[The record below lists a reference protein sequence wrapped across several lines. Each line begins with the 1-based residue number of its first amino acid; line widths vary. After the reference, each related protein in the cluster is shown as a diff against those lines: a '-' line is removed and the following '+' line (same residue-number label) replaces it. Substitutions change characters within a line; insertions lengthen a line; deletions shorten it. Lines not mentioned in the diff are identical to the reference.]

1 MAEKWKSLNSPWR
14 RDCRM
19 YDKIFPPKKMLLQNG
34 KVVLEK
40 RSRIPLVLVILIIAV
55 IISVKFTGFSFKVIF
70 TRIDQFFFIIRQM
83 IPPNWSY
90 FTDVLSPLM
99 DTLKMSLLGSIIGAL
114 LALPIAVLASTNIM
128 NNKVIV
134 FISKVLLSLL
144 RTLPTLV
151 SALVFTFIFG
161 LGSMAGTIAI
171 LLFTFSYVG
180 KLLYEQ
186 IENVEMGAF
195 EAMESIGMTRIQ
207 AFRYAI
213 IPQVLPMY
221 LSTSLFAFEGN
232 VRYAA
237 ILGYVG
243 AGGIGLLI
251 NEGLGW
257 RDYPSVGMIIIM
269 LVVTVYLIETVSE
282 HFRKKLI

>member
-1 MAEKWKSLNSPWR
+1 
-14 RDCRM
+14 M
-19 YDKIFPPKKMLLQNG
+19 YDKIFPPQKMLLQNG
-34 KVVLEK
+34 KVVFEK
-40 RSRIPLVLVILIIAV
+40 RSRIPIVLVILIIAV

-70 TRIDQFFFIIRQM
+70 ERIDQFFFIIRQM

-90 FTDVLSPLM
+90 STDVLSPLM

-114 LALPIAVLASTNIM
+114 LALPIAVLASSNIM
-128 NNKVIV
+128 NNKGIV
-134 FISKVLLSLL
+134 FTSKVLLSLL

-151 SALVFTFIFG
+151 SALIFTFVFG
-161 LGSMAGTIAI
+161 LGPMAGTIAI
-171 LLFTFSYVG
+171 LLFAFSYVG

-186 IENVEMGAF
+186 IENVDMGAF

-257 RDYPSVGMIIIM
+257 RDYPNVGMIIIM
-269 LVVTVYLIETVSE
+269 LVFTVYLIETVSE